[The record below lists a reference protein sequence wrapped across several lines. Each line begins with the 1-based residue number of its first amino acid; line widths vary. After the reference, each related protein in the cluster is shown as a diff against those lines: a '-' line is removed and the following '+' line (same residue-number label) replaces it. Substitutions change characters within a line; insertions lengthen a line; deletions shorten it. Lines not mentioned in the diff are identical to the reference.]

1 MDFTPHTDAQI
12 GAMLQAL
19 GLENLADLYARM
31 PAQARFEPNLP
42 LALDETGLRQ
52 EVAAI
57 AQQNHPAQRGFLGG
71 GIGPHF
77 IPALTAALT
86 SRGEFLTAYT
96 PYQPEVSQGVLQ
108 AIFEY
113 QTVIAR
119 LTGLAA
125 ANASLYDGASAVA
138 EGVLLALRK
147 TGQNRVVV
155 SQGVNP
161 EYRRVLATYL
171 APWHCQIAVLP
182 LESGLTE
189 PTQVEMAGVYVLQQP
204 NYLGSLEDPTAHAQA
219 AHAAGALFL
228 MVPDALGLAVLK
240 SPGEV
245 GADIAAGEGQ
255 PLGNPQLL
263 GGPHFGFLAV
273 KSDLMRELPGR
284 LVSETKDKNGQRGFV
299 LALQAREQHIRRGKA
314 RSNITTNSQ
323 LQALAALITVV
334 ALGPQGLAE
343 LARGSVVRTHQLAQ
357 MLLEIPGLELASAR
371 PFFREFALK
380 LPWEPGEVRYQL
392 AKQGIA
398 AATPLPEEYGQNLAL
413 FAASELHQTAELEA
427 LKEALTEVLA

>member
-12 GAMLQAL
+12 STMLQAL
-19 GLENLADLYARM
+19 GLENLADLYDRV

-42 LALDETGLRQ
+42 PALDETGLRQ
-52 EVAAI
+52 QVAA
-57 AQQNHPAQRGFLGG
+57 ASQQNQSAARGFLGG

-125 ANASLYDGASAVA
+125 ANASLYDGASALA

-147 TGQNRVVV
+147 TSQNRVVV

-171 APWHCQIAVLP
+171 APWHSEITVLP
-182 LESGLTE
+182 LQSGLTA
-189 PTQVEMAGVYVLQQP
+189 PTSVAGAGVYVLQQP
-204 NYLGSLEDPTAHAQA
+204 NYLGSLEDPAAHAEA

-240 SPGEV
+240 SPGEA

-273 KSDLMRELPGR
+273 KSELMRELPGR
-284 LVSETKDKNGQRGFV
+284 LVSATKDKEGRRGFV
-299 LALQAREQHIRRGKA
+299 LALQAREQHIRRSKA

-323 LQALAALITVV
+323 LQALAALITIV
-334 ALGPQGLAE
+334 ALGPAGLTE
-343 LARGSVVRTHQLAQ
+343 LARGSVIRTHQLAS
-357 MLLEIPGLELASAR
+357 MLLEIPGVELASAR

-380 LPWEPGEVRYQL
+380 LPRNPREVRREL
-392 AKQGIA
+392 ANQGIA
-398 AATPLPEEYGQNLAL
+398 AANPLPAEYGQNLAL
-413 FAASELHQTAELEA
+413 FAASELHQGSELEA
-427 LKEALTEVLA
+427 LKKALTEVLA